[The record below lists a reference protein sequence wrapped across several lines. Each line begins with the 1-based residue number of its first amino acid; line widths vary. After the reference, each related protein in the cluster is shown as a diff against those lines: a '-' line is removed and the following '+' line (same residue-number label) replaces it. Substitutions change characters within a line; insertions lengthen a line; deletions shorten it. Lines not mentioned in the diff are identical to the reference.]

1 MPRPSIRAATHDP
14 TVDGLIRILA
24 GIKFDCDCREQLDTA
39 LARYSKFSD
48 LRRRKLALSGAR
60 ERALRLSGLLDLLKD
75 LDDLPVSE
83 PDHSVFNEMA
93 DLFRDAAT
101 AASEAETL
109 LRSIAS
115 DVDRL

>member
-1 MPRPSIRAATHDP
+1 MPRPSSRAATDDP

-24 GIKFDCDCREQLDTA
+24 GIKFDCACREQLDTA

-48 LRRRKLALSGAR
+48 LRRRKLALAGAR
-60 ERALRLSGLLDLLKD
+60 ERALRISGLLDLLKD
-75 LDDLPVSE
+75 LDNLPVSE
-83 PDHSVFNEMA
+83 PDHSVFKEMA
-93 DLFRDAAT
+93 DLFRDVVV

-115 DVDRL
+115 DVGRL